1 MCKSTRGYTILFI
14 LTILTLPLFGQST
27 ALPVDTAR
35 LNSPIPLPELAEELG
50 NSELF
55 LRNQLWPALR
65 QSTVLKGVHQSVDSL
80 RRAADSLQKTSNYVW
95 EQQVASR
102 ISGSLAGRWRRY
114 FRQSQAD
121 ENQLQS
127 YSAQLQTLRDELSKK
142 KIIWELTEVS
152 FSKDIPAEVRQRV
165 DSLQMELN
173 KADTSLQRRSNELL
187 SLQSS
192 VLDQKLL
199 NQYHLSNM
207 EGLEKLELQSML
219 SNRRQIL
226 FEVPLSAKSSAE
238 QSYRK
243 VALDYFKKEFQE
255 FLRNNR
261 DRMFLHLML
270 FLGIGLFFMLG
281 NSFFKKDRK
290 YNRQNEFNLATEIVF
305 SKPLT
310 TAFLITLLM
319 TPLLYPN
326 RPSVFSEMIVM
337 ALIVPFVVIV
347 PRFVIPNIRWSIY
360 LVGALFFVH
369 LMLKSAIANQV
380 IFRWFM
386 LLESILLGL
395 FVFSVGFRDRQWFR
409 EPLTSAV
416 FARIMQFAA
425 PIFLVVASIAALGNI
440 AGYDTLAEVFNLS
453 LEKIILTGL
462 IIFSA
467 SMVVEGLLRFVLNLR
482 PVEEG
487 SVPAV
492 DRGIFLSSTSKLL
505 RISGVLVWFGFIL
518 NALHLL
524 GPLEY
529 AFGQFWSAGY
539 SFGTIRL
546 TVGGVL
552 GFSGIIIGSWLIG
565 KLLKYLLEEEIL
577 ERFEFEYG
585 IPMAVGHIVHYLL
598 VFLGVLLAIGY
609 IGFDLQKL
617 SLVIAALA
625 IGLGFGLQSFV
636 SNILAGLVLIFERP
650 FRVGDN
656 IVVNGEE
663 GEIIE
668 IKLRSSSIRKLEGG
682 ILVIPNSDLIHKQ
695 VISHARSAGPRMYE
709 LSIGTSANS
718 DPKRV
723 MEMVKA
729 CAIREEAVLTQP
741 EPMVNYGGIDANG
754 QQVFSIQ
761 FWTNFPGKQARNTLS
776 SRIYTTLRNEGLL

>member
-1 MCKSTRGYTILFI
+1 MRGYILLFLLNLSI
-14 LTILTLPLFGQST
+14 LPIFSQATGVEKPDTVVAIPIL
-27 ALPVDTAR
+27 
-35 LNSPIPLPELAEELG
+35 ELAETLG

-55 LRNQLWPALR
+55 LRNQIRP
-65 QSTVLKGVHQSVDSL
+65 VLESNSVLSSVQESVDSL

-114 FRQSQAD
+114 LRQLVD
-121 ENQLQS
+121 EEKRLQNYSGSLQS
-127 YSAQLQTLRDELSKK
+127 LLEELGTMQEKWRFT
-142 KIIWELTEVS
+142 IAA
-152 FSKDIPAEVRQRV
+152 FKDIPAEVKQRI
-165 DSLQMELN
+165 DSLQYDLN
-173 KADTSLQRRSNELL
+173 QANTALLAQRNAVLRQ
-187 SLQSS
+187 QST
-192 VLDQKLL
+192 VLDQKLFC
-199 NQYHLSNM
+199 QYHLSNM
-207 EGLEKLELQSML
+207 ESLENLELQSML
-219 SNRRQIL
+219 TKRRQNIFEIPL
-226 FEVPLSAKSSAE
+226 FSQSTAE
-238 QSYRK
+238 QSYRR
-243 VALDYFKKEFQE
+243 VALDYFKKEFNE
-255 FLRNNR
+255 FLQNNR

-290 YNRQNEFNLATEIVF
+290 YNKQNEFNLATEIVF

-337 ALIVPFVVIV
+337 ALVVPFVVIV
-347 PRFVIPNIRWSIY
+347 PRFVTPNIRWSIY

-386 LLESILLGL
+386 VLESVSLGL

-416 FARIMQFAA
+416 FARIMQFSA
-425 PIFLVVASIAALGNI
+425 PIFLVVASMAALGNI

-467 SMVVEGLLRFVLNLR
+467 TMIVEGLLRFLLNLR

-487 SVPAV
+487 QTTAK
-492 DRGIFLSSTSKLL
+492 DRNAFLSGTSKLL
-505 RISGVLVWFGFIL
+505 RISGVLVWLGFVL
-518 NALHLL
+518 NALRLL

-529 AFGQFWSAGY
+529 TFGQFWDAGY
-539 SFGTIRL
+539 SFGAVRL

-552 GFSGIIIGSWLIG
+552 GFCAIIIVSWLLG
-565 KLLKYLLEEEIL
+565 KLCKYLLEEEIL
-577 ERFEFEYG
+577 ERFQFEYG
-585 IPMAVGHIVHYLL
+585 VPMAVGHLVQYLL
-598 VFLGVLLAIGY
+598 VFIGVLLAIAY
-609 IGFDLQKL
+609 IGFDVQKL
-617 SLVIAALA
+617 SLIIGALA

-636 SNILAGLVLIFERP
+636 ANVLAGLVLIFERP

-656 IVVNGEE
+656 VIVNGEE
-663 GEIIE
+663 GEILE
-668 IKLRSSSIRKLEGG
+668 IKLRSSKIRKINGG
-682 ILVIPNSDLIHKQ
+682 ILVVPNTDLVYKQ
-695 VISHARSAGPRMYE
+695 VVSHSWSVGPRMYE
-709 LSIGTSANS
+709 LNIRTQASS

-723 MEMVKA
+723 MEMIKA
-729 CAIREEAVLTQP
+729 CSIREEAILTQP
-741 EPMVNYGGIDANG
+741 EPQVSFEGMEASG
-754 QQVFSIQ
+754 QQVFRIQ
-761 FWTNFPGKQARNTLS
+761 FWVNQTGHQAQSRLA
-776 SRIYTTLRNEGLL
+776 SRIYATLKGEGLL

>member
-1 MCKSTRGYTILFI
+1 MCTSMRGYILVCLLNLSI
-14 LTILTLPLFGQST
+14 LPIFSQAPVANQTDTVVAIPILQ
-27 ALPVDTAR
+27 
-35 LNSPIPLPELAEELG
+35 LAEQLG

-55 LRNQLWPALR
+55 LRNQLRPALENNSLLSSV
-65 QSTVLKGVHQSVDSL
+65 QESVDSL

-114 FRQSQAD
+114 LRQLMD
-121 ENQLQS
+121 EEKRLQNYSSKLQS
-127 YSAQLQTLRDELSKK
+127 LLEELDTMQEE
-142 KIIWELTEVS
+142 WRLTTA
-152 FSKDIPAEVRQRV
+152 FKDIPAEVKQRI
-165 DSLQMELN
+165 DSLQYDLN
-173 KADTSLQRRSNELL
+173 QANTGLLTQRNAVLR
-187 SLQSS
+187 LQST
-192 VLDQKLL
+192 VLDQKLFC
-199 NQYHLSNM
+199 QYHLSNM
-207 EGLEKLELQSML
+207 EGLENLELQSML
-219 SNRRQIL
+219 TKRRQNI
-226 FEVPLSAKSSAE
+226 FEIPLLSQSTAE
-238 QSYRK
+238 QSYRR
-243 VALDYFKKEFQE
+243 VALDYFKKEFNE
-255 FLRNNR
+255 FLRSNR

-290 YNRQNEFNLATEIVF
+290 YNKQNEFNLATEIVF

-337 ALIVPFVVIV
+337 ALVVPFVVIV
-347 PRFVIPNIRWSIY
+347 PRFVTPNIRWSIY

-386 LLESILLGL
+386 MLESISLGL

-425 PIFLVVASIAALGNI
+425 PIFLVVASMAALGNI

-467 SMVVEGLLRFVLNLR
+467 TMIIEGLLRFLLNLR
-482 PVEEG
+482 PLEEG
-487 SVPAV
+487 HSSAK
-492 DRGIFLSSTSKLL
+492 DRTAFLNGTSKLL
-505 RISGVLVWFGFIL
+505 RISGVLVWLGFVL
-518 NALHLL
+518 NALRLL

-529 AFGQFWSAGY
+529 TFGQFWNAGY
-539 SFGTIRL
+539 SFGAVRL

-552 GFSGIIIGSWLIG
+552 GFCAIIIVAWLLG
-565 KLLKYLLEEEIL
+565 KLSKYLLEEEIL
-577 ERFEFEYG
+577 ERFQFEYG
-585 IPMAVGHIVHYLL
+585 VPMAVGHLVQYLL
-598 VFLGVLLAIGY
+598 VSIGVLLAIAY
-609 IGFDLQKL
+609 VGFDVQKL
-617 SLVIAALA
+617 SLIIGALA

-636 SNILAGLVLIFERP
+636 ANVLAGLVLIFERP
-650 FRVGDN
+650 FRVGDHL
-656 IVVNGEE
+656 IVNGEE
-663 GEIIE
+663 GEILE
-668 IKLRSSSIRKLEGG
+668 IKLRSSKIRKINGG
-682 ILVIPNSDLIHKQ
+682 ILVVPNTDLVYKQ
-695 VISHARSAGPRMYE
+695 VVSHSWSAGPRMYE
-709 LSIGTSANS
+709 LTIRTPANS

-723 MEMVKA
+723 MEMIKA
-729 CAIREEAVLTQP
+729 CSIREEAILTQP
-741 EPMVNYGGIDANG
+741 EPLVSFEGIEPSG
-754 QQVFSIQ
+754 QQVFSAQ
-761 FWTNFPGKQARNTLS
+761 FWVNQAGHQAKSRLI
-776 SRIYTTLRNEGLL
+776 SRIYTTLKNEGLL